1 MSSNVKYLCIKESNL
16 SDECLPIVVGWFSHL
31 GQLRLNKSNI
41 RFLPKYLK
49 ECRYLQDLN
58 VDDCKS
64 LVEIRGIPP
73 NLACFSAVNCESLN
87 SPSRSML
94 VNQELHDCS
103 RETKFCFPGG
113 SDERVPKWFEHQSMG
128 PTKIS
133 VWFRKKIPCL
143 ILFFSTEWPY
153 INFISD
159 KHRTNRLR
167 VNLFTNGHT
176 YTLFHQISPL
186 DSMLTDHIYLNYF
199 EFDQLVHRWDTYT
212 KFESKLDEAFLK
224 NEWIHME
231 LKLENHSN
239 FSKMMKPLSAKFGIH
254 VMEYMNNLEDIKFT
268 NPYRKRKSDEYLSTS
283 LSQFYPILKKQ
294 RFVDMELF
302 ETELGQHQQRMSLSS
317 LIPIGL
323 ERVASLL
330 ARLKTRTASCSTGS
344 LNMVVNECGGRLL
357 LGDSYPDWL
366 TFNFKGSSVIFEVPQ
381 VQGHNLKT
389 MMCVIYS
396 STPDNIASDGLKNVL
411 VKNYTTATIQLYKRE
426 VLVSF
431 EEEEGERVVS
441 SIEPGNKV
449 EVVAV
454 FENDFVVKE
463 TIVYLVYDE
472 PIGEKM
478 EKCQDQEKNDIV
490 YGGDDN
496 EGTVRTSSPQVEL
509 MDENGGAASCCGL
522 IKYSFRQWIT
532 DFMRRVVECR

>member
-1 MSSNVKYLCIKESNL
+1 MPKLSTIHVYNHHLLISKSSSTMSSNVKYLCIKESNL

-133 VWFRKKIPCL
+133 VWFL
-143 ILFFSTEWPY
+143 
-153 INFISD
+153 
-159 KHRTNRLR
+159 
-167 VNLFTNGHT
+167 
-176 YTLFHQISPL
+176 
-186 DSMLTDHIYLNYF
+186 
-199 EFDQLVHRWDTYT
+199 HRWDTYT